1 MNQRRLRTAPPSK
14 AVNEPRTKPAEVR
27 LEELMAAAQRLF
39 LAKGVEATTIS
50 DIVEQAQVAKGTF
63 YHYFPSK
70 QDMLVALGERYTQ
83 AFLEQLEQAVEQCA
97 ADDWTGRL
105 RAWVHAN
112 IATYLKTFAVHDIV
126 YTNHHH
132 HDRSNKARND
142 ILDQLQGILEG
153 GRAAGAWALP
163 QPRISALMIYA
174 AVHGV
179 SDDAIVERLD
189 DCTAFAK
196 SVADAC
202 LAMLGAAGNA

>member
-1 MNQRRLRTAPPSK
+1 
-14 AVNEPRTKPAEVR
+14 
-27 LEELMAAAQRLF
+27 MAAAQCLF

-112 IATYLKTFAVHDIV
+112 IATYLKTFAIHDIV